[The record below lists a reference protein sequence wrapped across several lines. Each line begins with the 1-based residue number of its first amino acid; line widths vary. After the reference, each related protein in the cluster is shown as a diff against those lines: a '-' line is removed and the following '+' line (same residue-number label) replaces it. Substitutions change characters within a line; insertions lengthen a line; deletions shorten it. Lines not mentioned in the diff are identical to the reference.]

1 MKRSSTGTVNPGL
14 GRQRALDV
22 LALVH
27 QGVSKAEISRRLG
40 VGTKSIDRVI
50 KIERSGGTPTIR
62 IRRLRGNE
70 LERQRKRIELAQ
82 QLAKAKKPISQS
94 EIARRLGV
102 SPSTVRRDLSREP
115 PPTSR
120 TQRDLAALRRVEQRQ
135 QRASLVRTLS
145 VKGMSQS
152 AIARHLGIS
161 CWTVKNDLSEGP
173 RKPWRRP
180 ELQQRDERARALYAS
195 GIKVPDIAREFG
207 VTAGTIWRDLAL
219 GTSKAKPA
227 RDAEVRRLVGRGVSK
242 LKIANRLGVHPW
254 TVYVVTAAP
263 HISLAQKIGPQAKAL
278 RAQGL
283 SISAIESK
291 LRVSDKTVRRALA
304 SDATVVHHHRPV
316 ERSPERHRALKV
328 LELAKA
334 GTPKYQIARRLKI
347 GIHTVYRVIAQ
358 DAAGQ
363 PVAIRP
369 KRKPDAKRIRKL
381 FKEGLSKG
389 AIARR
394 LGTSRT
400 TVNAILGVER
410 PPVPPERAQ
419 RVRDLF
425 ASGVSKNAIAK
436 EMKMSL
442 TDVYRI
448 LPAPV
453 KPGEEV
459 TKRRRQPQ
467 RRPRAMTVERFAKK
481 HELSVDSVRDAIK
494 AKTIRTITIGKTV
507 LIPEDE
513 YERLLREAYRRLRG
527 QS

>member
-1 MKRSSTGTVNPGL
+1 MKKSSSTAPRNPGPE
-14 GRQRALDV
+14 RQRALDV
-22 LALVH
+22 LALVR
-27 QGVSKAEISRRLG
+27 QGVSKTEISQRLHLDRS
-40 VGTKSIDRVI
+40 TIDRVI
-50 KIERSGGTPTIR
+50 EIERNGGTATIR
-62 IRRLRGNE
+62 IGRLRGKE

-82 QLAKAKKPISQS
+82 QLAKAKKPISQL
-94 EIARRLGV
+94 EIGRRLGV
-102 SPSTVRRDLSREP
+102 SSSTVRRDLFRKP

-120 TQRDLAALRRVEQRQ
+120 AQRDLAALGRVEQRQ
-135 QRASLVRTLS
+135 QRASLVRALS

-161 CWTVKNDLSEGP
+161 RWTVKNDLSEGP
-173 RKPWRRP
+173 RKPWRRS

-195 GIKVPDIAREFG
+195 GIKVPDIAAEFG
-207 VTAGTIWRDLAL
+207 VSAGTIWRDLAL

-242 LKIANRLGVHPW
+242 LKIANRLDVHPS
-254 TVYVVTAAP
+254 TVYRVPAAP
-263 HISLAQKIGPQAKAL
+263 HISLVRKVGHQAIAL

-291 LRVSDKTVRRALA
+291 LKVSGKTVRRALA
-304 SDATVVHHHRPV
+304 SDATVVHHRRRGR
-316 ERSPERHRALKV
+316 RSPERQRALKV

-334 GTPKYQIARRLKI
+334 GTPKYQIARRLKV
-347 GIHTVYRVIAQ
+347 GIHTVNRVIAQ
-358 DAAGQ
+358 DAAGK

-381 FKEGLSKG
+381 FKEGLSKS

-394 LGTSRT
+394 VGTSRM

-410 PPVPPERAQ
+410 PPVPAERAQ
-419 RVRDLF
+419 RVRGLF
-425 ASGVSKNAIAK
+425 ASGSSKHAIAK

-442 TDVYRI
+442 TDVYRV
-448 LPAPV
+448 LPVPA
-453 KPGEEV
+453 KPGEK
-459 TKRRRQPQ
+459 KRRRQPQ

-481 HELSVDSVRDAIK
+481 HELPVESVRNAIE
-494 AKTIRTITIGKTV
+494 AGTIRSITIGKTV
-507 LIPEDE
+507 LIPQDE
-513 YERLLREAYRRLRG
+513 YERLLREAYRRLSG